1 MQHEVDMGHKHKHR
15 KHRRIGREE
24 RKTFLILMVAA
35 VVIVL
40 GAGAYGYHSAISARE
55 KTVRRIENA
64 DSASSTSAYGVSANK
79 NAISSATS
87 TTAIVDNFDGTITYK
102 GVTYK
107 PNTSIETVLFLGIDD
122 SDQTRQGVG
131 IDEGGRSDT
140 MILFIIDKD
149 KELITPLEIN
159 RDTMVGVD
167 IYNND
172 GEFLYTGQEQIT
184 MQYSYGRSAREAC
197 NLTKQKVADLL
208 MRTRINNVV
217 SLTMDGIEPSV
228 DAIGGVTLQLQSDE
242 TDLDPMYTKGAI
254 ITLNGKEALDFVHTR
269 DVETRGSNIDR
280 MSRQTQFML
289 ALSQTARQR
298 GTGVISVMEE
308 AAGDYLYE
316 DMSADIA
323 DCFAKY
329 AASDTVYMLPGEN
342 VEGVLHD
349 EFYVDNNELIKM
361 IIQLFYVEN

>member
-1 MQHEVDMGHKHKHR
+1 MKHKHR
-15 KHRRIGREE
+15 HKKKNRLGREE

-35 VVIVL
+35 TVIVL
-40 GAGAYGYHSAISARE
+40 VAGVYGYQSAIKAQDIVV
-55 KTVRRIENA
+55 KRIESNSDSTIQSNSEYSSDA
-64 DSASSTSAYGVSANK
+64 KNLASASVSA
-79 NAISSATS
+79 S
-87 TTAIVDNFDGTITYK
+87 TIIDNFDGTLTYN
-102 GVTYK
+102 GVKYK

-122 SDQTRQGVG
+122 SDQSREGAG

-159 RDTMVGVD
+159 RDTMVNVD

-172 GEFLYTGQEQIT
+172 GEYLYSGQEQIT

-217 SLTMDGIEPSV
+217 SLTMEGIEPSV
-228 DAIGGVTLQLQSDE
+228 DAIGGVTLKLQSDE
-242 TDLDPMYTKGAI
+242 TDIDPLYTKGAV
-254 ITLNGKEALDFVHTR
+254 ITLNGKEAFEFVHTR
-269 DVETRGSNIDR
+269 DVERRGSNIDR

-289 ALSQTARQR
+289 ALSQIARQK
-298 GTGVISVMEE
+298 GSDVINLMED

-329 AASDTVYMLPGEN
+329 EVADTVYMLPGEN

-349 EFYVDNNELIKM
+349 EFYVDNEKLTSLI
-361 IIQLFYVEN
+361 IELFYVEG

>member
-1 MQHEVDMGHKHKHR
+1 MSNNHKHKHR
-15 KHRRIGREE
+15 HRKHRIIGREE
-24 RKTFLILMVAA
+24 RKTFYILMA
-35 VVIVL
+35 VTVLIVL
-40 GAGAYGYHSAISARE
+40 GAGAYGFKSAEKARNT
-55 KTVRRIENA
+55 TVRRHVEAQNAAVA
-64 DSASSTSAYGVSANK
+64 DSSITTQRSAIASTN
-79 NAISSATS
+79 
-87 TTAIVDNFDGTITYK
+87 TTNLIDNFDGTLTYN
-102 GVTYK
+102 GVKYK

-122 SDQTRQGVG
+122 SEQTREGTG

-149 KELITPLEIN
+149 KEIITPLEIN
-159 RDTMVGVD
+159 RDTMVNVD

-172 GEFLYTGQEQIT
+172 GEFLYSGQEQIT
-184 MQYSYGRSAREAC
+184 MQYAYGRSAKEAC

-228 DAIGGVTLQLQSDE
+228 DAIGGVTLKLQTDE

-254 ITLNGKEALDFVHTR
+254 ITLNGKEAFDFVHTR
-269 DVETRGSNIDR
+269 DIETRGSNIDR

-289 ALSQTARQR
+289 ALSQTARHQ
-298 GTGVISVMEE
+298 GSDIINVMED

-329 AASDTVYMLPGEN
+329 AVSETVYMLPGES

-349 EFYVDNNELIKM
+349 EFYVDNDELVEL
-361 IIQLFYVEN
+361 IIQLFYVEE

>member
-1 MQHEVDMGHKHKHR
+1 MSHKHR
-15 KHRRIGREE
+15 HRKHKRFGREE
-24 RKTFLILMVAA
+24 RKTFLILMIAA

-40 GAGAYGYHSAISARE
+40 GAGAYGYKSAIRADE
-55 KTVRRIENA
+55 KTVRRSSETQSTMDAAASGSSIN
-64 DSASSTSAYGVSANK
+64 DSNTVASSTA
-79 NAISSATS
+79 
-87 TTAIVDNFDGTITYK
+87 TTAIIDNFDGTITYN
-102 GVTYK
+102 GVKYK

-122 SDQTRQGVG
+122 SDQTRQGAG

-228 DAIGGVTLQLQSDE
+228 DAIGGVTLKLQSDE
-242 TDLDPMYTKGAI
+242 TDLDPMYTEGAV
-254 ITLNGKEALDFVHTR
+254 ITLNGKEAFDFVHTR
-269 DVETRGSNIDR
+269 DVETRGSNMDR

-289 ALSQTARQR
+289 ALSQTARQK
-298 GTGVISVMEE
+298 GTGVINVMEE

-329 AASDTVYMLPGEN
+329 AVTDTVYMLPGDN

-349 EFYVDNNELIKM
+349 EFYVDNEELTKL

>member
-1 MQHEVDMGHKHKHR
+1 MSHKHKHR
-15 KHRRIGREE
+15 HRRHKRFGREE
-24 RKTFLILMVAA
+24 RKTFLILMAA
-35 VVIVL
+35 ALVIVI
-40 GAGAYGYHSAISARE
+40 GAGVYGYRSAINESQ
-55 KTVRRIENA
+55 KVVKRIEKAQEPVDSQTQAYTA
-64 DSASSTSAYGVSANK
+64 DTDGAASASAA
-79 NAISSATS
+79 
-87 TTAIVDNFDGTITYK
+87 TTAIVDNFDGTLTYK
-102 GVTYK
+102 GVKYK

-122 SDQTRQGVG
+122 SDQTREGAG

-140 MILFIIDKD
+140 MILFIVDKD

-184 MQYSYGRSAREAC
+184 MQYSYGRSAKEAC

-217 SLTMDGIEPSV
+217 SLTMEGIEPSV
-228 DAIGGVTLQLQSDE
+228 DAIGGVTLRLQSDE
-242 TDLDPMYTKGAI
+242 TDLDPMYTEGAV
-254 ITLNGKEALDFVHTR
+254 ITLNGKDAYDFVHTR
-269 DVETRGSNIDR
+269 DVETRGSNLDR

-289 ALSQTARQR
+289 ALSQTARQK
-298 GTGVISVMEE
+298 GSDIINVMEE

-316 DMSADIA
+316 DMNADIA

-329 AASDTVYMLPGEN
+329 EVADTVYMLPGEN

-349 EFYVDNNELIKM
+349 EFYVDNEELTSL
-361 IIQLFYVEN
+361 IIQLFYVEG

>member
-1 MQHEVDMGHKHKHR
+1 MSYKHKHSHKKR
-15 KHRRIGREE
+15 KQKILGREE
-24 RKTFLILMVAA
+24 RKTLLILMASA
-35 VVIVL
+35 IVIVIV
-40 GAGAYGYHSAISARE
+40 AGAYGYRSAIRAQETAVKRN
-55 KTVRRIENA
+55 VDAVQN
-64 DSASSTSAYGVSANK
+64 ASSSEESDDLIFTASDTASTSS
-79 NAISSATS
+79 I
-87 TTAIVDNFDGTITYK
+87 IDNFDGSLTYQ
-102 GVTYK
+102 GISYK

-122 SDQTRQGVG
+122 SNQVREGTG

-159 RDTMVGVD
+159 RDTMVNVD

-172 GEFLYTGQEQIT
+172 GEFLYSGQEQIT
-184 MQYSYGRSAREAC
+184 MQYSYGRSPKEAC

-228 DAIGGVTLQLQSDE
+228 DAIGGVTLKLQTDE
-242 TDLDPMYTKGAI
+242 TDIDPMYTKGAI
-254 ITLNGKEALDFVHTR
+254 ITLNGKEAFDFVHTR
-269 DVETRGSNIDR
+269 DIEQRGSNIDR

-289 ALSQTARQR
+289 ALSQTARQK
-298 GTGVISVMEE
+298 GSDIIKVMEE
-308 AAGDYLYE
+308 AAGEYLYE
-316 DMSADIA
+316 DMNADIA

-329 AASDTVYMLPGEN
+329 EVSETVYMLPGKS

-349 EFYVDNNELIKM
+349 EFYVDNDELTSL
-361 IIQLFYVEN
+361 IIQLFYIES

>member
-1 MQHEVDMGHKHKHR
+1 MSHKHKHR
-15 KHRRIGREE
+15 HRKHKRLGCEE
-24 RKTFLILMVAA
+24 RKTFLILMAA
-35 VVIVL
+35 SIVVVIM
-40 GAGAYGYHSAISARE
+40 AGVYGYRSAIRAQE
-55 KTVRRIENA
+55 MAVKRIA
-64 DSASSTSAYGVSANK
+64 DTDEALSNSTSGASGDINTTA
-79 NAISSATS
+79 SATA
-87 TTAIVDNFDGTITYK
+87 TTTSIIDNFDGTLTYK

-122 SDQTRQGVG
+122 SDQTREGAG

-140 MILFIIDKD
+140 MILFIIDKE
-149 KELITPLEIN
+149 KEIITPLEIN
-159 RDTMVGVD
+159 RDTMVNVD

-172 GEFLYTGQEQIT
+172 GEFLYSGQEQIT
-184 MQYSYGRSAREAC
+184 MQYSYGRSAKEAC

-228 DAIGGVTLQLQSDE
+228 DAIGGVTLKLQSDA
-242 TDLDPMYTKGAI
+242 TDIDPMYTKGAV
-254 ITLNGKEALDFVHTR
+254 ITLNGKEAFDFVHTR
-269 DVETRGSNIDR
+269 DIEQRGSNIDR

-289 ALSQTARQR
+289 ALSQTARQK
-298 GTGVISVMEE
+298 GSGVINVMEE

-329 AASDTVYMLPGEN
+329 EVADTVYMLPGES

-349 EFYVDNNELIKM
+349 EFYVDNEELTSL